1 LAINTHD
8 NYWRGAVLTFGQTP
22 AEGLYTEGCMV
33 LAEGQMV
40 DGRFHVRALGFPPP
54 ENPAQSRYV
63 SAEFLVVCIRR
74 IAHCADAGAYGW
86 AFP

>member
-1 LAINTHD
+1 
-8 NYWRGAVLTFGQTP
+8 
-22 AEGLYTEGCMV
+22 MV

-63 SAEFLVVCIRR
+63 GAEFLVVRVRR
-74 IAHCADAGAYGW
+74 AALTA
-86 AFP
+86 PS

>member
-1 LAINTHD
+1 
-8 NYWRGAVLTFGQTP
+8 
-22 AEGLYTEGCMV
+22 MV

-63 SAEFLVVCIRR
+63 GAEFLVVRIRR
-74 IAHCADAGAYGW
+74 AALTAPTW
-86 AFP
+86 ARTGSSCL